1 MSVYG
6 TGRPR
11 LRHRLRIFSGA
22 CSSVT
27 VTCPEG
33 LAYFPASPDT
43 LPPCPLATSVQRA
56 IRSARG
62 PFASPSPFRLT
73 AAGLRNIDRMSIRQV
88 LRTDVRPRLTL
99 NRLALF
105 RNPWSSGE
113 GVSRPL
119 CRYLCLHLL
128 FRLLQHASRHA
139 FAGGRNAPLP
149 INLFSNLSHGFGT
162 GLMPDYYP
170 RGAARLVSCYALFK

>member
-6 TGRPR
+6 TGRIS
-11 LRHRLRIFSGA
+11 LRRRLRIFSGA
-22 CSSVT
+22 CSPAAVLPP
-27 VTCPEG
+27 VG
-33 LAYFPASPDT
+33 VRYFRDSPDP
-43 LPPCPLATSVQRA
+43 LPPDHSATSLQRA

-62 PFASPSPFRLT
+62 PFASPSPFRLEYP
-73 AAGLRNIDRMSIRQV
+73 GLRNIDRMSIQPV
-88 LRTDVRPRLTL
+88 LRTVVRPRLTL

-105 RNPWSSGE
+105 RNPWSFGE

-128 FRLLQHASRHA
+128 FRTLHSTSRHC
-139 FAGGRNAPLP
+139 FAGIRNAPLP
-149 INLFSNLSHGFGT
+149 INIFYLSHVFGT

>member
-1 MSVYG
+1 MSVSG
-6 TGRPR
+6 TGRTGLGRR
-11 LRHRLRIFSGA
+11 LRFFLGA
-22 CSSVT
+22 CSSAAVAR
-27 VTCPEG
+27 PAG
-33 LAYFPASPDT
+33 LAYFRGSPGAF
-43 LPPCPLATSVQRA
+43 PPLRLATSLQRA

-62 PFASPSPFRLT
+62 PFASPSPFRLDPP
-73 AAGLRNIDRMSIRQV
+73 GLRNIDRMSIRAF
-88 LRTDVRPRLTL
+88 LRNHVRPRLTL
-99 NRLALF
+99 DRLALS

-128 FRLLQHASRHA
+128 FRLLHGPSRGR

-149 INLFSNLSHGFGT
+149 TDGLHLSHAFGT

>member
-6 TGRPR
+6 TGRYP
-11 LRHRLRIFSGA
+11 LKHALRIFSGA
-22 CSSVT
+22 CSSAAVLL
-27 VTCPEG
+27 PEG
-33 LAYFPASPDT
+33 IRYFQVSPHAF
-43 LPPCPLATSVQRA
+43 PPRNTATSLQRA

-62 PFASPSPFRLT
+62 PFASPSPFPLT
-73 AAGLRNIDRMSIRQV
+73 RAGLRIIDRMSIHLL
-88 LRTDVRPRLTL
+88 LRSGVRPRLTL

-128 FRLLQHASRHA
+128 FRNLHNPSRNCFTGH
-139 FAGGRNAPLP
+139 RNAPLP
-149 INLFSNLSHGFGT
+149 INKWYLSHSFGT